1 MPKILKKGKIN
12 LSDNGEKMSVNQ
24 FFLISFDNLSKIAY
38 VSFVRET
45 FLYLFMSVMRVPFI
59 LITHI

>member
-24 FFLISFDNLSKIAY
+24 FFLISFDNLSKIA
-38 VSFVRET
+38 FR
-45 FLYLFMSVMRVPFI
+45 
-59 LITHI
+59 